1 MSFLSRLRRLADP
14 SGPPAGDDRAGG
26 DHKAA
31 LGRAGE
37 DAAATL
43 LHARGM
49 RILARNWRSGPLELD
64 LVCREGDTLGA
75 AQAAD
80 PDPGRTGLAGRA

>member
-1 MSFLSRLRRLADP
+1 MSFLSRLRRLGDP
-14 SGPPAGDDRAGG
+14 SGPPAGSGLAGG

-43 LHARGM
+43 LHSHGM
-49 RILARNWRSGPLELD
+49 CILARNWRSGPLELD
-64 LVCREGDTLGA
+64 LVCREGDTLVFVEVKT
-75 AQAAD
+75 
-80 PDPGRTGLAGRA
+80 REIGRAHV

>member
-43 LHARGM
+43 LRDTDLKLESIA
-49 RILARNWRSGPLELD
+49 WESGLGNATNL
-64 LVCREGDTLGA
+64 CRLFKKRY
-75 AQAAD
+75 
-80 PDPGRTGLAGRA
+80 GRTPGAWRQNH